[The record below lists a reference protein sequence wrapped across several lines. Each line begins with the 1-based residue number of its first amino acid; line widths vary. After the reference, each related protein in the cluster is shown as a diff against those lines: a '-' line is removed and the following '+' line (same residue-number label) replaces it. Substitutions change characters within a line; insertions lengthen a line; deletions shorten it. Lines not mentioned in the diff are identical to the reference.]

1 MKARLT
7 LAALIGFA
15 PLGAVVPAMAAG
27 GHDAHGAAH
36 DAGMHMEAARQAEG
50 TVRKI
55 DTAAG
60 KVTLKHGPL
69 AQLGMPPMTMTFAA
83 DAALLD
89 KLKVGDKVRFVAEEV
104 NGVLTV
110 TELEVLP

>member
-1 MKARLT
+1 MKARFT

-15 PLGAVVPAMAAG
+15 SLGAVVPAMAAG
-27 GHDAHGAAH
+27 GHDAHGGAH
-36 DAGMHMEAARQAEG
+36 DAGMHMEAARHSEG

-69 AQLGMPPMTMTFAA
+69 ENLGMPPMTMAFAA
-83 DAALLD
+83 EADLL
-89 KLKVGDKVRFVAEEV
+89 KNVKVGDKVRFVAEKV
-104 NGVLTV
+104 NGIFTV
-110 TELEVLP
+110 TALEVLP